1 MYLTETEEWFAI
13 FICFLI
19 VIGFIASTIQN
30 IRETVSEE
38 KLKYKQK
45 KKEEEKV
52 KNLIKYLDTKSELI
66 NSVLDAQKKLDD
78 QKKSITKNKSK

>member
-1 MYLTETEEWFAI
+1 MYLSETEEWFAI

>member
-1 MYLTETEEWFAI
+1 MYLSETEEWFAI

-38 KLKYKQK
+38 KVKYKQK

-66 NSVLDAQKKLDD
+66 NSVLDAQKKLDN
-78 QKKSITKNKSK
+78 QKKTITKNKSK

>member
-19 VIGFIASTIQN
+19 VIGFVASTIQN

-38 KLKYKQK
+38 KVKYKQK

-66 NSVLDAQKKLDD
+66 NSVLEAQKKLDD

>member
-1 MYLTETEEWFAI
+1 MYLSETEEWFAI

-66 NSVLDAQKKLDD
+66 NSVLDTQKKLDD

>member
-19 VIGFIASTIQN
+19 VIGFVASTIQN

-78 QKKSITKNKSK
+78 QKKSITNNKSK

>member
-1 MYLTETEEWFAI
+1 MYLSETEEWFAI

-66 NSVLDAQKKLDD
+66 NSVLEAQKKLDD
-78 QKKSITKNKSK
+78 KKKPITKNKSK

>member
-1 MYLTETEEWFAI
+1 MYLSETEEWFAI

-19 VIGFIASTIQN
+19 VIGFVASTIQN

-38 KLKYKQK
+38 KVKYKQK

-66 NSVLDAQKKLDD
+66 NSVIEAQKKLDN
-78 QKKSITKNKSK
+78 QKKTITKNKSK

>member
-19 VIGFIASTIQN
+19 VIGFVASTIQN

-38 KLKYKQK
+38 KVKYKQK

-66 NSVLDAQKKLDD
+66 NSVLEAQKKLDD
-78 QKKSITKNKSK
+78 KKKPITKNKSK

>member
-1 MYLTETEEWFAI
+1 MYLSETEEWFAI

-19 VIGFIASTIQN
+19 VIGFVASTIQN

-66 NSVLDAQKKLDD
+66 NSVLEAQKKLDD
-78 QKKSITKNKSK
+78 QKKPITKNKSK

>member
-1 MYLTETEEWFAI
+1 MYLSEIEEWFAI

-19 VIGFIASTIQN
+19 VIGFVASTIQN

-38 KLKYKQK
+38 KVKYKQK

-78 QKKSITKNKSK
+78 QKKSITNNKSK

>member
-1 MYLTETEEWFAI
+1 MYLSETEEWFAI

-19 VIGFIASTIQN
+19 VIGFVASTIQN

-38 KLKYKQK
+38 KVKYKQK

-66 NSVLDAQKKLDD
+66 NSVLEAQKKLDD
-78 QKKSITKNKSK
+78 QKKPITKNKSK

>member
-1 MYLTETEEWFAI
+1 MYLSETEEWFAI

-38 KLKYKQK
+38 KVKYKQK

-66 NSVLDAQKKLDD
+66 NSVLEAQKKLDD
-78 QKKSITKNKSK
+78 QKKPITKNKSK

>member
-38 KLKYKQK
+38 KVKYKQK

>member
-1 MYLTETEEWFAI
+1 MYLSETEEWFAI

-38 KLKYKQK
+38 KVKYKQK

-66 NSVLDAQKKLDD
+66 NSVLDTQKKLDD

>member
-1 MYLTETEEWFAI
+1 MYLSETEEWFAI

-66 NSVLDAQKKLDD
+66 NSVLDAQKKLDN
-78 QKKSITKNKSK
+78 QKKTITKNKSK

>member
-66 NSVLDAQKKLDD
+66 NSVLEAQKKLDD
-78 QKKSITKNKSK
+78 QKKPITKNKSK